1 MRKTRVL
8 LTIGLAMILTAC
20 GFKLRGDYQIPEQFK
35 QLHVASRQSH
45 APMQRALKNRLSSF
59 NILLI
64 DDPVEAHQN
73 KASII
78 VLQPERLERQLLSL
92 FATGQVAEYELIYT
106 LDYQVITPDE
116 TSHDLRVDIIREY
129 IDDPDAVL
137 AKSRELDL
145 IVSEMREEA
154 ADRVI
159 RQLATLEAVVN

>member
-1 MRKTRVL
+1 MRKFSVL
-8 LTIGLAMILTAC
+8 LYLSLSLLLSAC

-45 APMQRALKNRLSSF
+45 APMQRTLKARLSSF
-59 NILLI
+59 DIALI
-64 DDPVEAHQN
+64 DDPIEAQQSN
-73 KASII
+73 TSVI

-106 LDYQVITPDE
+106 LNYQVITPNEEPFDF
-116 TSHDLRVDIIREY
+116 TVDIIREY

-145 IVSEMREEA
+145 IVSEMREQA
-154 ADRVI
+154 ADNVI
-159 RQLATLEAVVN
+159 RQLATLESVVQ

>member
-1 MRKTRVL
+1 MPRLNL
-8 LTIGLAMILTAC
+8 LLSITLAILLSSC

-35 QLHVASRQSH
+35 QVHVASRQAH

-59 NILLI
+59 DIVVI
-64 DDPVEAHQN
+64 DDPVKAQQN
-73 KASII
+73 KAPVI

-106 LDYQVITPDE
+106 LDYQVI
-116 TSHDLRVDIIREY
+116 REY

-145 IVSEMREEA
+145 IVGEMRTQA

-159 RQLATLEAVVN
+159 RQLATLEALVN

>member
-1 MRKTRVL
+1 MPRLNL
-8 LTIGLAMILTAC
+8 LLSITLAILLSSC

-35 QLHVASRQSH
+35 QVHVASRQAH

-59 NILLI
+59 DIVVI
-64 DDPVEAHQN
+64 DDPVKAQQN
-73 KASII
+73 KAPVI

-106 LDYQVITPDE
+106 F
-116 TSHDLRVDIIREY
+116 REY

-145 IVSEMREEA
+145 IVGEMRTQA

-159 RQLATLEAVVN
+159 RQLATLEALVN